1 MKLSKELLQ
10 QVATKGSE
18 EVSRV
23 FSKLSKEEVT
33 VETSVAEVVSYNFIV
48 DELNVIDKHTI
59 ITYAQVIGGVDGV
72 ALLSLPREAALS
84 LVDVLNQ
91 QEVGTTGILLD
102 VDRSAVKETLNI
114 LSNSFLNFLAKSANI
129 NLMFGE
135 PYMMTVNNI
144 SNVVEHLKGKNVD
157 EADSV
162 LDFKTT
168 LNIAKHKIKAQ
179 LFILFNKSLAESIK
193 SFNK

>member
-1 MKLSKELLQ
+1 MQ